1 MIKPNII
8 LSVTLFKY
16 LGFILEKT
24 LISSLNFVDMIFN
37 EVCLFEQ
44 HLYLVSRTIIYAV
57 IKDCQLFVCSFDS
70 YKGNNLENQVCVNWN
85 LDCNLKC
92 ISGGEGRDRMVVGF
106 TYLCSQYTKILM
118 LCVRFSSMQIEVY
131 SIQPYVI

>member
-24 LISSLNFVDMIFN
+24 LISNLNFVDMIFN

-44 HLYLVSRTIIYAV
+44 HLYLVSCTIIYAV
-57 IKDCQLFVCSFDS
+57 IK
-70 YKGNNLENQVCVNWN
+70 
-85 LDCNLKC
+85 
-92 ISGGEGRDRMVVGF
+92 
-106 TYLCSQYTKILM
+106 LM
-118 LCVRFSSMQIEVY
+118 
-131 SIQPYVI
+131 